1 MGVRHQNLLKLWM
14 GFQHVAKVGS
24 TNLEQKIQDRKER
37 KQQEGMKNKNITQ
50 K

>member
-1 MGVRHQNLLKLWM
+1 MGVRHQNSLKLRM

-24 TNLEQKIQDRKER
+24 TNLEQKIQDIKER
-37 KQQEGMKNKNITQ
+37 KQQGGMKNKNITQ